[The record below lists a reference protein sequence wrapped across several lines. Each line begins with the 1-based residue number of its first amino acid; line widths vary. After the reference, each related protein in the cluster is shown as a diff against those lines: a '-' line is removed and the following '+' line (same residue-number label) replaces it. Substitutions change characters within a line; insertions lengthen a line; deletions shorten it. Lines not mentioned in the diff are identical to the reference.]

1 MFERTKKING
11 HEYRYLVKSV
21 RVDGKMKQKFIKYL
35 GKVKVANQD
44 IQIMAVAAE
53 KAGVVAK

>member
-35 GKVKVANQD
+35 GKVIPDQ
-44 IQIMAVAAE
+44 E
-53 KAGVVAK
+53 KPEREEERNSLLD